1 MFDKIDIQIVD
12 RVEKY
17 DGQQVA
23 AILKTLDCRT
33 LNVLR
38 HRLDKLEVA
47 GCIILD
53 RTSYRGQVRAHITA
67 YGKQV
72 LAEATGRAEQAT
84 PMEATVP

>member
-12 RVEKY
+12 EVEKH

-23 AILKTLDCRT
+23 TILKTLDCRT

-53 RTSYRGQVRAHITA
+53 RTSYRGQVRAHITP

-72 LAEATGRAEQAT
+72 LRSAGQEEQPT
-84 PMEATVP
+84 SCEVSVP